1 LSYTVPGLIF
11 IAGLI
16 ASLLTDAHSPI
27 LVRESI
33 LATTTL
39 SGIFWF
45 FHRKNFQRLE
55 DHIFFIASVYML
67 MAAFVNGGTFLG
79 ETPIPRLK
87 LYLKAIYLLCLA
99 MLFVAFRMKAS
110 RALLVLLTAVLA
122 SNVFL
127 QWFYLGITLR
137 SIPLAAYLITSWFY
151 VRPPAVRLDRAD
163 WMMLAICAAGL
174 VSTLLAW
181 NRVTATFGFI
191 HLSLA
196 APFYFLARYYLP
208 RHEIQS
214 LLGASLV
221 LFGTA
226 IFFFAFFA
234 FYTIRTGTDPM
245 TERIAGYQVNE
256 VGGYIALF
264 IGIPLWGLLTQKN
277 LAVRLGLGLVIVLT
291 LLVLYVTSS
300 RASML
305 AALMTIG
312 AYAVMFPWAGWR
324 ITVGRRV
331 LAAGVLACVCAL
343 SLWFLRDTEIMR
355 QMLSSQTLT
364 IRIAVWKM
372 YLANTLAY
380 APVLGFGPESH
391 LINASIPPALEDAS
405 VVEFLKNVIQD
416 FGPLIHAH
424 NLILQTLHSVGF
436 IGIIP
441 FVLLT
446 VLILQQARRV
456 LKKGDLES
464 SWQLA
469 SLIALG
475 GLFVQELF
483 DYTLFNPMTYYPAM
497 IFLGFAMRTDHP
509 DAASQR
515 EEPGRLRTA
524 VAAVISIVLLSVL
537 SIIAWNR
544 IIYVRHTALIHG
556 EYTADVFANITFH
569 ANANFSPERV
579 ARFEKDNQMA
589 RLNILD
595 HQIEQLSG
603 EFYLEL
609 YRRGIRKEALPLA
622 EKRYRNCLGLLPTS
636 SFCASRIASI
646 LKHQGRNVEAEEMKR
661 ISVVNDP
668 FSLNT
673 GRLDF

>member
-1 LSYTVPGLIF
+1 MSYTVPGLIF
-11 IAGLI
+11 IAGLLT
-16 ASLLTDAHSPI
+16 SLVVDAHSPV

-33 LATTTL
+33 LATSTL

-45 FHRKNFQRLE
+45 FHRKNFERLE
-55 DHIFFIASVYML
+55 DHVFFIASVFML

-79 ETPIPRLK
+79 ETPVPRLK
-87 LYLKAIYLLCLA
+87 LYLKAIFLLCLA
-99 MLFVAFRMKAS
+99 MLFAAFRMKAS
-110 RALLVLLTAVLA
+110 GGLLVLLTSLLA

-151 VRPPAVRLDRAD
+151 LRPRAVRLDLAD
-163 WMMLAICAAGL
+163 FLVLAICAAGL

-181 NRVTATFGFI
+181 NKLTATFGYI

-196 APFYFLARYYLP
+196 APFYFLGRYYLP
-208 RHEIQS
+208 RHEIKTF
-214 LLGASLV
+214 LGASVV

-226 IFFFAFFA
+226 IVFFAFFA
-234 FYTIRTGTDPM
+234 LYTMHTGTDPM

-264 IGIPLWGLLTQKN
+264 IGIPVWGLLTQRN
-277 LAVRLGLGLVIVLT
+277 LAVRLGLGLIIILT

-305 AALMTIG
+305 AALITLA
-312 AYAVMFPWAGWR
+312 AYALMFPWPGRR
-324 ITVGRRV
+324 ITVGKRI
-331 LAAGVLACVCAL
+331 LAAGCSAVAGALVLWL
-343 SLWFLRDTEIMR
+343 FRDTEIMK

-380 APVLGFGPESH
+380 APGLGFGPESH
-391 LINASIPPALEDAS
+391 LINASIPPALQDAS
-405 VVEFLKNVIQD
+405 VVAFLKSVIQD

-424 NLILQTLHSVGF
+424 NLILQTLHSLGLIGF
-436 IGIIP
+436 VP
-441 FVLLT
+441 FVLMTL
-446 VLILQQARRV
+446 LILRQAALVLRR
-456 LKKGDLES
+456 GNPET

-469 SLIALG
+469 ALIALA

-483 DYTLFNPMTYYPAM
+483 DYTLFDPMTYYPAM
-497 IFLGFAMRTDHP
+497 VFLGFAMRAETEP
-509 DAASQR
+509 PPGAL
-515 EEPGRLRTA
+515 PGRVRTT
-524 VAAVISIVLLSVL
+524 AAVLISTTLLAVLTVIS
-537 SIIAWNR
+537 WNR

-556 EYTADVFANITFH
+556 HYTADLFANITFH
-569 ANANFSPERV
+569 SHADFSPERV
-579 ARFEKDNQMA
+579 AQFEGDNKKA
-589 RLNILD
+589 RWNFLD

-609 YRRGIRKEALPLA
+609 YRRGIRPDALATA
-622 EKRYRNCLGLLPTS
+622 EERYRRCLTLLPTS
-636 SFCASRIASI
+636 AFCASRIASI
-646 LKHQGRNVEAEEMKR
+646 LHHQGKKAEAGEMERVAAK
-661 ISVVNDP
+661 NDP
-668 FSLNT
+668 FSINP